1 MRTEITGEWWMRVG
15 RWRDALWNRCYRPL
29 GTFALRGFA
38 TTEQLTAEQALERE
52 FAPMPPGTPWGAKWE
67 YGWFAGELALPEAAA
82 GRRIVVRADAGAE
95 SLVWVNGAIA
105 GAYDSAHREITLTSS
120 GAPGERY
127 TILLEAYAG
136 HGPIDD
142 GGGPVR
148 YAELWPETPAT
159 QTKVGESSYGVWL
172 EEVYQLAVDFALL
185 SELCER
191 LDPLALRAAEI
202 AEALMDATLVV
213 DLELPE
219 EALLETVRAGRERLQ
234 PVLAAVNGTTAPTL
248 FAFGHAHIDVAWKWP
263 LAETER
269 KMARTTANQLALMAE
284 YPEYKFLQ
292 SQPHL
297 YHMLRMRYPD
307 LYARFKAAVQSG
319 QVIADGAMWV
329 EADTNLSGGES
340 LIRQV
345 VEGRRFFREEFG
357 VDSRVLWLPDVF
369 GYSGALPQ
377 ILRGCGCIGFG
388 TQKITWA
395 YGGGEPFP
403 YNIFLWEGIDGTT
416 IPAHIFTDYN
426 SQLTPGALLDRW
438 NQRLQKLGISSMIVA
453 FGWGDGGGGATRDH
467 LEYLR
472 RSHDLEGLP
481 RVCVAGPAEFFE
493 DLERRG
499 LPKERYVGE
508 LYFQAHRGTYTS
520 QAKTKQG
527 NRRAEFALREAELW
541 GAAARALNGFAF
553 SPRSLDEPWRA
564 VLLNQFHDIIPG
576 SSIARVYDEANAAYA
591 QAIETAE
598 GVASAAAATFAHTA
612 DGLTVFN
619 SLSWPRRALVELP
632 GGELAEVTVPPC
644 GWTSIPADGGAQ
656 RSGVAQATPHTL
668 ENEFLRAQFDDRG
681 EIVSLLDKATGREL
695 AAGPCNSFRLYKDVP
710 GWFDA
715 WDIDS
720 QAEQQLVEL
729 DDSVTLEVESS
740 GGRVARLRLT
750 RKLHDSTLTQTIS
763 LRSGSRRIDFATTV
777 DWQETHKLLKVAFP
791 VTIHANEAIHEI
803 QFGHIRR
810 PTHSSRRID
819 ADRFEVCNH
828 KWTALAEEQRGVAV
842 LNDCKYG
849 ISVHGNSMNLTLL
862 RSAIA
867 PDHTVAD
874 QGAQTFTYAL
884 YVWNGSFAES
894 DIVREAYE
902 LNCPPLVLKGRAA
915 TQGSVFGVDVPN
927 VVIETIKPAEDGST
941 DVIARLYEC
950 MRTATRCTLTTR
962 LPVRAATQ
970 TDMCEED
977 QRELA
982 CADGRIA
989 LDFRPFEVKTVRLK
1003 IAG

>member
-1 MRTEITGEWWMRVG
+1 MRTEFNGEWRT
-15 RWRDALWNRCYRPL
+15 RANHWRDALLKHCYRPL
-29 GTFALRGFA
+29 GRLELRGFA
-38 TTEQLTAEQALERE
+38 TSEQLTAEQALARE

-82 GRRIVVRADAGAE
+82 GRRIVVRADSGAE
-95 SLVWVNGAIA
+95 SLVWINGAVA
-105 GAYDSAHREITLTSS
+105 GAHDRQHREITLATS
-120 GAPGERY
+120 GTPGERY

-136 HGPIDD
+136 HGTITM

-148 YAELWPETPAT
+148 AEQLWPETPTT
-159 QTKVGESSYGVWL
+159 QRRIGESTFGVWL
-172 EEVYQLAVDFALL
+172 EDVYQLAIDFALL
-185 SELCER
+185 LELYDR
-191 LDPLALRAAEI
+191 LDPLSLRAAEI
-202 AEALMDATLVV
+202 AEALMDTTLIV
-213 DLELPE
+213 DLELAE
-219 EALLETVRAGRERLQ
+219 DAMLETVRDGRERLK
-234 PVLAAVNGTTAPTL
+234 PALGAINGTSAPTL
-248 FAFGHAHIDVAWKWP
+248 FAFGHAHIDVAWLWP

-269 KMARTTANQLALMAE
+269 KMARTASNQLALMAE

-297 YHMLRMRYPD
+297 YHMLKTRYPE
-307 LYARFKAAVQSG
+307 LYERFKAAVQHG

-377 ILRGCGCIGFG
+377 ILRGCGCVGFG

-438 NQRLQKLGISSMIVA
+438 NNRLQKLGISSMIVA

-472 RSHDLEGLP
+472 RSHDLQGLP
-481 RVCVAGPAEFFE
+481 RVREAGPAEFFQ
-493 DLERRG
+493 DLEQRG

-508 LYFQAHRGTYTS
+508 LYFQAHRGTYTT

-541 GAAARALNGFAF
+541 GTAARALNGFAF
-553 SPRSLDEPWRA
+553 TPRSLDEPWRT

-576 SSIARVYDEANAAYA
+576 SSIARVYEEANAAYA
-591 QAIETAE
+591 QAIEAAQS
-598 GVASAAAATFAHTA
+598 VAGAAAASFTGAGA
-612 DGLTVFN
+612 GQTVFN
-619 SLSWPRRALVELP
+619 SLSWPRSVLVDVP
-632 GGELAEVTVPPC
+632 GGQAEVTVPAC
-644 GWTSIPADGGAQ
+644 GWASVPAAAQ
-656 RSGVAQATPHTL
+656 RSGAAQATSNTL
-668 ENEFLRAQFDDRG
+668 ENEFLRAQFDLCG
-681 EIVSLLDKATGREL
+681 QVVSLVDKQTGREL
-695 AAGPCNSFRLYKDVP
+695 AAGPLNSFRLYKDVP

-720 QAEQQLVEL
+720 QAEQQPVAL
-729 DDSVTLEVESS
+729 DGDAVTLEVESS
-740 GGRVARLRLT
+740 GPLVARLRLT
-750 RKLHDSTLTQTIS
+750 RKLHDSTLSQTIS
-763 LRSGSRRIDFATTV
+763 LRSGSRRIEFATTV
-777 DWQETHKLLKVAFP
+777 DWRETHKLLKVAFP
-791 VTIHANEAIHEI
+791 VAIHANEAIHEI

-810 PTHSSRRID
+810 PTHASRRID
-819 ADRFEVCNH
+819 ADRFEVCNQ
-828 KWTALAEEQRGVAV
+828 KWTALAEEGRGVAI

-862 RSAIA
+862 RSAIT
-867 PDHTVAD
+867 PDLAVTD
-874 QGAQTFTYAL
+874 QGQQTFTYAL
-884 YVWNGSFAES
+884 YAWNGSFGTS
-894 DIVREAYE
+894 NIVREGYE
-902 LNCPPLVLKGRAA
+902 LNCAPLVIQGQAGAA
-915 TQGSVFGVDVPN
+915 QGSLFDVDAPN
-927 VVIETIKPAEDGST
+927 VVIETIKPAEDGSA
-941 DVIARLYEC
+941 DVIVRLYEA
-950 MRTATRCTLTTR
+950 MRTATRCTLGTR
-962 LPVRAATQ
+962 LPVRAAAQ
-970 TDMCEED
+970 TDMAEEG
-977 QRELA
+977 QSELA
-982 CADGRIA
+982 YADGRVE
-989 LDFRPFEVKTVRLK
+989 LEFRPFEIKTVRLK
-1003 IAG
+1003 IGN